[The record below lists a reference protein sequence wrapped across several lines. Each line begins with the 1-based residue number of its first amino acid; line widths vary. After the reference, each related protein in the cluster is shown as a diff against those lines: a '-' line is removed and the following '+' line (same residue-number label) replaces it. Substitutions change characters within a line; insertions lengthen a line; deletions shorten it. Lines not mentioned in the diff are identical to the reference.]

1 MRINREKLNKHLS
14 VVLTKKSMVVKP
26 EIGGYMSNVKTVK
39 IEDSSRLH
47 FNTKLNGKVHQI
59 SIDDKIV
66 EIKDM
71 VSITFEFK
79 VK

>member
-1 MRINREKLNKHLS
+1 
-14 VVLTKKSMVVKP
+14 
-26 EIGGYMSNVKTVK
+26 MSNVKTVK